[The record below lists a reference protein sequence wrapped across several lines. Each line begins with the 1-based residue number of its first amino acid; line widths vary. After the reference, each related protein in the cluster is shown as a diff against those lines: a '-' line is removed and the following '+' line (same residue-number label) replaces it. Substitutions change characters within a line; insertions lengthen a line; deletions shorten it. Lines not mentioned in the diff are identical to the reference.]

1 MSALPTPQGVTIYY
15 WPCSLVLLAPSL
27 LLDRP
32 TSPLCATVRIS
43 CTRPYLIEVDGEVLT
58 SRAALVAPKA
68 ARKRVAAIN
77 SDIALFYLPVNAP
90 ENQGLKAVLGDRPVV
105 ELDIAGFEPYLP
117 RILAA
122 MHEPAEPEEIQSLAR
137 AVVATIVGKQAPPPP
152 RQDPRVTEACR
163 ILDATPLCDVR
174 LADVA
179 RQICISPARLRELFR
194 AQTGFTLGEYA
205 RWRAVW
211 RAALLW
217 KRGLTLTEVAVEAG
231 FHDLAHADRAFN
243 EVFGMNPSSV
253 IDPRFV
259 RLVNCELP

>member
-1 MSALPTPQGVTIYY
+1 MSVLPTPQGVTIYY

-58 SRAALVAPKA
+58 TRATLVAPKA
-68 ARKRVAAIN
+68 GRKRV
-77 SDIALFYLPVNAP
+77 DIALFYLPVNAP
-90 ENQGLKAVLGDRPVV
+90 ENLGLKAVLGDRSIV

-122 MHEPAEPEEIQSLAR
+122 MHEPAEPQEIHNLVR
-137 AVVATIVGKQAPPPP
+137 AVVATIVGEQAPVPQ
-152 RQDPRVTEACR
+152 RQNPRVTEACR

-179 RQICISPARLRELFR
+179 RQLCISPARLREIFR
-194 AQTGFTLGEYA
+194 AQTGFTIGEYA
-205 RWRAVW
+205 RWRGVW

-217 KRGLTLTEVAVEAG
+217 KRGLTLTEVALEAG

-259 RLVNCELP
+259 RLVNCELL